1 MSQSIRAHRLSQK
14 AFSVGG
20 QDMQISLLLAV
31 FKAYLQEAKDIGD
44 IDLLADLA
52 EELKVMPKDE
62 VRQVFVHPM
71 HIYHPP

>member
-1 MSQSIRAHRLSQK
+1 
-14 AFSVGG
+14 
-20 QDMQISLLLAV
+20 MQISLLLAV

>member
-1 MSQSIRAHRLSQK
+1 MSQSNLAHRLSQK

-44 IDLLADLA
+44 IELLADLA
-52 EELKVMPKDE
+52 EQVKVMPKDE
-62 VRQVFVHPM
+62 VRRIFTSQCNHP
-71 HIYHPP
+71 